1 MDFFKWALPLLDQG
15 CLYWE
20 NLLKGK
26 VRSVVFEKD
35 IIPKK
40 EDYGRKEI
48 LVQSSE
54 HTNFGIHFTSFLS

>member
-1 MDFFKWALPLLDQG
+1 MPLLDQG

-35 IIPKK
+35 IIPKEK
-40 EDYGRKEI
+40 KKITVERK
-48 LVQSSE
+48 
-54 HTNFGIHFTSFLS
+54 F

>member
-1 MDFFKWALPLLDQG
+1 MPLLDQG

-40 EDYGRKEI
+40 KKDYGRKEI
-48 LVQSSE
+48 LVQS
-54 HTNFGIHFTSFLS
+54 TNFRTH